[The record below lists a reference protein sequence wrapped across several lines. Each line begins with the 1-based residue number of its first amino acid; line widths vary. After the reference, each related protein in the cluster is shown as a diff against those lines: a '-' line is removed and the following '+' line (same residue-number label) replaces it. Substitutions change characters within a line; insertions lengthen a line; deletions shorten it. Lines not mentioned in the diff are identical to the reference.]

1 MRVSLSWQL
10 VSGAVNYVISKASSL
25 NNGFIASVTLSDTAT
40 TWVDVTPFNGYTKY
54 MIRPVFVETTPSGT
68 YLNTALGTV
77 DSAYSKNTTLATTN
91 VSAISFSMYPNPAKD
106 QLHISLL
113 ENENGTVTIIDI
125 TGKTVM
131 QVNISTQH
139 DVINLSSLSRGIYFV
154 NVQTAAGNTVKKL
167 VKE

>member
-1 MRVSLSWQL
+1 
-10 VSGAVNYVISKASSL
+10 
-25 NNGFIASVTLSDTAT
+25 
-40 TWVDVTPFNGYTKY
+40 

-77 DSAYSKNTTLATTN
+77 DSAYSKNTTLATKN

-139 DVINLSSLSRGIYFV
+139 DVINLSSLGRGIYFV